1 MLIHNQNDE
10 VSDTT
15 KLSRI
20 TKAGNKNNSVN
31 TDHSLLTYSLLTI
44 HY

>member
-1 MLIHNQNDE
+1 MMMYSLNDE

-15 KLSRI
+15 KLNRI
-20 TKAGNKNNSVN
+20 TKAGNKNNSV
-31 TDHSLLTYSLLTI
+31 TTTII